1 MAKAIQKRQAEISL
15 ILQGLLRGKN
25 DDELIAELAI
35 PRASYFRYKDS
46 LREELISRFKRSRR
60 SDVAQWSQI
69 LHLRL
74 SRYLA
79 VLDERLSEATDAKDV
94 ALLTPIMI
102 QIAEK
107 LFEFETQT
115 LQRVEGIRSAIDLE
129 ESITDIQKN
138 RKKYGDTIDDIED
151 EDDEEMTKEI
161 AN

>member
-79 VLDERLSEATDAKDV
+79 VLRLCNEWDNSPDK
-94 ALLTPIMI
+94 
-102 QIAEK
+102 
-107 LFEFETQT
+107 
-115 LQRVEGIRSAIDLE
+115 
-129 ESITDIQKN
+129 
-138 RKKYGDTIDDIED
+138 
-151 EDDEEMTKEI
+151 
-161 AN
+161 